1 MPAPAAHRGPSIRKA
16 RIPASS
22 SLKARVMESLEQEES
37 ATTRALSTRLA
48 LHQSSVSHT
57 LKELMEED
65 LVTKKGKGYRL
76 SNVGIIQR
84 NIHNLMIKSLR
95 CLEDHKDFFLS
106 HDLSG
111 IPQGFQVSMGVV
123 DEGRMIIEKDPAMP
137 FQVNDII
144 IPLLAQSR
152 NFLVASSTM
161 VPDHQQTVARAMR
174 EGGHLKTVTTAR
186 VIQELRLKNHILKDD
201 SLHSRMELYC
211 HKNINLHLIIADSH
225 LFLALPR
232 LDGTYDLENVII
244 SREEAAVEWGRMLF
258 YYFLSGSEKVDLA
271 TF

>member
-1 MPAPAAHRGPSIRKA
+1 MPRSDQTKISTDSLRAKLIDNLDPGAPIGTK
-16 RIPASS
+16 
-22 SLKARVMESLEQEES
+22 
-37 ATTRALSTRLA
+37 ALSQKLG

-76 SNVGIIQR
+76 SNIGIIQR
-84 NIHNLMIKSLR
+84 NIHNLMGKSLSF
-95 CLEDHKDFFLS
+95 LEDHKDFFLS

-111 IPQGFQVSMGVV
+111 IPQGFQVSMGLV

-137 FQVNDII
+137 FHANDII

-174 EGGHLKTVTTAR
+174 EGGT
-186 VIQELRLKNHILKDD
+186 
-201 SLHSRMELYC
+201 
-211 HKNINLHLIIADSH
+211 
-225 LFLALPR
+225 
-232 LDGTYDLENVII
+232 
-244 SREEAAVEWGRMLF
+244 
-258 YYFLSGSEKVDLA
+258 
-271 TF
+271 

>member
-1 MPAPAAHRGPSIRKA
+1 
-16 RIPASS
+16 
-22 SLKARVMESLEQEES
+22 
-37 ATTRALSTRLA
+37 
-48 LHQSSVSHT
+48 
-57 LKELMEED
+57 
-65 LVTKKGKGYRL
+65 
-76 SNVGIIQR
+76 
-84 NIHNLMIKSLR
+84 
-95 CLEDHKDFFLS
+95 
-106 HDLSG
+106 
-111 IPQGFQVSMGVV
+111 MGVV
-123 DEGRMIIEKDPAMP
+123 DEGRMIIEKDPARP
-137 FQVNDII
+137 FHVNDII

-201 SLHSRMELYC
+201 FLHSRIELYC

-225 LFLALPR
+225 LILALPR

-244 SREEAAVEWGRMLF
+244 SQEEEALEWGRMLF